1 MIFYSFLQ
9 AYLSHFY
16 RKITQRFF
24 ESPKCFEDFIFYL
37 RVFEEDGFDENSVE
51 TPNYQIGDDC
61 YYLLEGNHTID
72 AGNDLCKNLT
82 MTLPFSQKSVE
93 SLIKSLLNL

>member
-1 MIFYSFLQ
+1 MKN
-9 AYLSHFY
+9 A
-16 RKITQRFF
+16 
-24 ESPKCFEDFIFYL
+24 CFDDFIFYL
-37 RVFEEDGFDENSVE
+37 RVFEEDGFNENSVE

-72 AGNDLCKNLT
+72 AGNTLCKNLT

-93 SLIKSLLNL
+93 SLIKSLLKL